1 MNVLG
6 QKFAMMEQKVI
17 LANIFRNFHVQVKDH
32 RDEIV
37 LMNEVVLRPR
47 DGIRLHLTPRLKEI
61 F

>member
-1 MNVLG
+1 
-6 QKFAMMEQKVI
+6 MMVQKVI